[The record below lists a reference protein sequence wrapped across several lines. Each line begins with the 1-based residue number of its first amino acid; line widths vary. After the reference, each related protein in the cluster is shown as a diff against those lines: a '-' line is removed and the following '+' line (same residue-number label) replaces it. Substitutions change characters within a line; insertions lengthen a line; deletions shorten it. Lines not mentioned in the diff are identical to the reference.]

1 MVKRL
6 ITIIVLT
13 ILLLILG
20 ITELILVKNFI
31 DGIEND
37 VNNLVVLY
45 EENKDNI
52 TPLIPEVEKVEKKWD
67 SKEQLLCLMFNHK
80 DISVITDCITR
91 VIEYSKQ
98 NNYNDA
104 IVDLKIL
111 HKYAEKNHDIMQFNI
126 NNIL

>member
-13 ILLLILG
+13 LLLFSLA
-20 ITELILVKNFI
+20 ITELILVKHFI
-31 DGIEND
+31 DGIEKE

-45 EENKDNI
+45 ETNKENI
-52 TPLIPEVEKVEKKWD
+52 YPLIPEVEKVEKKWD
-67 SKEQLLCLMFNHK
+67 NKEQLLCLMFNHK

-98 NNYNDA
+98 NNYDDA

-111 HKYAEKNHDIMQFNI
+111 QKYAEKNHDIMQFNI

>member
-6 ITIIVLT
+6 ITMIVLA
-13 ILLLILG
+13 LIL
-20 ITELILVKNFI
+20 ITLAISELILVKNFI
-31 DGIEND
+31 STIEKD
-37 VNNLVVLY
+37 VDNLVVMY
-45 EENKDNI
+45 EENKEEIN
-52 TPLIPEVEKVEKKWD
+52 TLIPEVEKIEKNWD

-80 DISVITDCITR
+80 DISMITDCITR

-98 NNYNDA
+98 NNYDDA

-111 HKYAEKNHDIMQFNI
+111 QKYAKKNHDIMQFNI

>member
-6 ITIIVLT
+6 ITMIVLA
-13 ILLLILG
+13 LIL
-20 ITELILVKNFI
+20 ITLAISELILVKNFI
-31 DGIEND
+31 STIEKD
-37 VNNLVVLY
+37 VDNLVVMY
-45 EENKDNI
+45 EENKEEIN
-52 TPLIPEVEKVEKKWD
+52 TLIPEVEKIEKNWD

-80 DISVITDCITR
+80 DISMITDCITR

-98 NNYNDA
+98 NNYDDA

-111 HKYAEKNHDIMQFNI
+111 QKYAKKNHDIMEFNI

>member
-6 ITIIVLT
+6 ITILILS
-13 ILLLILG
+13 LLLLALG

-31 DGIEND
+31 NGIEED
-37 VNNLVVLY
+37 VNNLVILY

-52 TPLIPEVEKVEKKWD
+52 VPLIPEVEKVEQKWD

-98 NNYNDA
+98 NNYDDA

-111 HKYAEKNHDIMQFNI
+111 S
-126 NNIL
+126 L

>member
-6 ITIIVLT
+6 VTIITLSV
-13 ILLLILG
+13 ILLGLG
-20 ITELILVKNFI
+20 ISELILVKTFI
-31 DGIEND
+31 DGIEED
-37 VNNLVVLY
+37 VHHLVVLY

-52 TPLIPEVEKVEKKWD
+52 VPLIPEVEKVESQWD

-98 NNYNDA
+98 NNYDDA

-111 HKYAEKNHDIMQFNI
+111 QKYAEKNHDIMQFNI

>member
-6 ITIIVLT
+6 ITILILS
-13 ILLLILG
+13 LLLLALG

-31 DGIEND
+31 NGIEED
-37 VNNLVVLY
+37 VNNLVILY

-52 TPLIPEVEKVEKKWD
+52 VPLIPEVEKVEQKWD

-98 NNYNDA
+98 NNYDDA

>member
-6 ITIIVLT
+6 ITIIALT
-13 ILLLILG
+13 LLLLSLA
-20 ITELILVKNFI
+20 ITELILVKHFI
-31 DGIEND
+31 DGIEKD
-37 VNNLVVLY
+37 VNNLVILY
-45 EENKDNI
+45 ETNKENI
-52 TPLIPEVEKVEKKWD
+52 SPLIPEVEKVEKKWD

-98 NNYNDA
+98 NNYDDA

-111 HKYAEKNHDIMQFNI
+111 QKYAEKNHDIMQFNI